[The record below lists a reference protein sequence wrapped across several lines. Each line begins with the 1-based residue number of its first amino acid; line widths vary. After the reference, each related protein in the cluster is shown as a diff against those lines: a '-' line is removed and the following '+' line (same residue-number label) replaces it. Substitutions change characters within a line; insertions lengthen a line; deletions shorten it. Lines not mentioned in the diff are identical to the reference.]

1 MALKEPETTVLELV
15 TALSR
20 RAHLLRVEIG
30 SATLEDI
37 FVELM
42 QAAEPGARDGAPR

>member
-1 MALKEPETTVLELV
+1 VALKEPETQVLELV
-15 TALSR
+15 TDLSR

-30 SATLEDI
+30 GASLEDI

-42 QAAEPGARDGAPR
+42 QTGADAGKEAP